1 MVSPIKNSPAST
13 ASAASNAARKP
24 SADAKTKTAAPYT
37 RNAAPASIASPHVAG
52 APGKLGQARVNLT
65 GDRRVPTHLLFSG
78 SDNEVGVM
86 YKVKRNAV
94 GDPKAQVAPSE
105 VPAEDPAI
113 LETSDPSMTTA
124 QFKPEA

>member
-1 MVSPIKNSPAST
+1 MVLPIKNFPAST
-13 ASAASNAARKP
+13 ASAGSNAAHKP
-24 SADAKTKTAAPYT
+24 FADAKTRTAAPYT

-65 GDRRVPTHLLFSG
+65 GDHQMPTHLLFSG
-78 SDNEVGVM
+78 SNNEVGVL

-105 VPAEDPAI
+105 VPEDDPAI
-113 LETSDPSMTTA
+113 EQENDPSRTTA
-124 QFKPEA
+124 QLKPEA